1 VFWWIIP
8 GAVGLIMTSLSLVL
22 LWNAIREEPPTSL
35 RDADVLSEAFAKWRD
50 FILKRNG
57 THRALKGFEDRARW
71 LATYKKPPLEDEQSE
86 WINKLV
92 GFVALEVTGAID
104 SSDSGL
110 NFSDWKEEKWP
121 AVASILSE
129 DCKKIIGDNCVDND
143 WKHYRAL
150 AAGAEFE
157 DSTG

>member
-1 VFWWIIP
+1 MFSWIIL

-35 RDADVLSEAFAKWRD
+35 RDADALSEAFAKWRD
-50 FILKRNG
+50 FVLKRNG
-57 THRALKGFEDRARW
+57 THRALKGFENRARW
-71 LATYKKPPLEDEQSE
+71 LATYKQPTLEGEQSE

-92 GFVALEVTGAID
+92 GLVALEVTGAID

-110 NFSDWKEEKWP
+110 NFLEWKKEKWP
-121 AVASILSE
+121 AVACILSN
-129 DCKKIIGDNCVDND
+129 DCKEIIDNCVDND